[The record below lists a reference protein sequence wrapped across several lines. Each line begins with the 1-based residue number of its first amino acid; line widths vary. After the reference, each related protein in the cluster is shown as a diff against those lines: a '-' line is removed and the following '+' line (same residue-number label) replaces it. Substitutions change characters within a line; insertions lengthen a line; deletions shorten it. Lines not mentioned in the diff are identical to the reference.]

1 MTNSVK
7 INGQSYLL
15 DELSDTAKSMLR
27 NLNVAEARLEQLRQD
42 AAMVQLARDTY
53 GDGLLKNLPAQNAAD
68 AKVAP
73 KSKPVKIDK
82 VPVKGK
88 AVH

>member
-27 NLNVAEARLEQLRQD
+27 NLNIAEARLEQLRQD
-42 AAMVQLARDTY
+42 ATMVQLARDTY

-68 AKVAP
+68 AKAAP
-73 KSKPVKIDK
+73 KSKQVKIDK
-82 VPVKGK
+82 APVKGK

>member
-1 MTNSVK
+1 MTDSVK

-15 DELSDTAKSMLR
+15 DELSETAKSMLR

-53 GDGLLKNLPAQNAAD
+53 GDGLLKNLPAQAAVPTK
-68 AKVAP
+68 AVP
-73 KSKPVKIDK
+73 QSKPVKIDK
-82 VPVKGK
+82 ALVKGK
-88 AVH
+88 AIH

>member
-42 AAMVQLARDTY
+42 ATMVQLARDTY

-68 AKVAP
+68 AKATP